1 MIIGFFILKTIR
13 NLLCNKSLCR
23 LCCFQSVK
31 DIKFESNSQRN
42 GFNDELGCGCFQSDE
57 DTKYCR
63 DTCSS

>member
-31 DIKFESNSQRN
+31 DIKFESNSQL
-42 GFNDELGCGCFQSDE
+42 FLLQVMLM
-57 DTKYCR
+57 
-63 DTCSS
+63 